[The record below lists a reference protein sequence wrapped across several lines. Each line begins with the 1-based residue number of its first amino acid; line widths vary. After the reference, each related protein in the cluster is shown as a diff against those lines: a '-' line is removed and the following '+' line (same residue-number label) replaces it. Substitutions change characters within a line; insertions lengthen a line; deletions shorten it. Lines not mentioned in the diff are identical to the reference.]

1 MTPSSVKAIA
11 KNYMIELGRKIS
23 IDATL
28 KEWLYGFMNRWNNE
42 LKLAKDVKLEKKRSE
57 FTDTTPQYTKWSDHL
72 KHVLEKNQL
81 VNRPDAIWN
90 VDESGFTDDPGRKQV
105 IVKRST
111 KYSTSSHSG
120 TGKTHATVLM
130 CTSASGE
137 CLPPYIIHKEV
148 HLYDT
153 WCPKNGFSGTRYN
166 ISSTGW
172 AEEPIF
178 YDWLSYHFL
187 PSVEFIKLAMTNGVQ
202 LECLPTHST
211 TILQPLDAV
220 TLTKLKTAWR
230 KLLHQHN
237 FKTNSAPID
246 KVKFAYLIK
255 DLWQNN
261 LLKSHC
267 QGGFA
272 KADIYP
278 FDPRAVSK
286 EKLLSP
292 PSSIGVHDNQVSLP
306 TVRSDSNGNMV
317 HRNRS
322 TNTSRTINRSSSC
335 INLSTL
341 SLDLT
346 MTTLEF
352 LTGSNSKNSHSI
364 PQTNEALLH
373 HFSSCLT
380 TASSN
385 SASTII
391 DTSTNSVN
399 DITSHNSSTNT
410 SNTLNALTK
419 AINNHMTSSQ
429 QIANKRKRA
438 VERPYGESLTNMDV
452 LLKLNEKDNKKK
464 SKSANETKVSAGF
477 IT

>member
-57 FTDTTPQYTKWSDHL
+57 FTDTMSQYTKWFNHL
-72 KHVLEKNQL
+72 KHVLKKNQL
-81 VNRPDAIWN
+81 LNQPNGIWSI
-90 VDESGFTDDPGRKQV
+90 DESGFTDDPGRKQV
-105 IVKRST
+105 IVKRSR

-137 CLPPYIIHKEV
+137 CLPPYIIHKGV

-153 WCPKNGFSGTRYN
+153 WCPKNGFSGT
-166 ISSTGW
+166 
-172 AEEPIF
+172 
-178 YDWLSYHFL
+178 
-187 PSVEFIKLAMTNGVQ
+187 SVEFIKLAMTNGVQ

-255 DLWQNN
+255 DLWKNN

-399 DITSHNSSTNT
+399 DITSHNSSINT

-464 SKSANETKVSAGF
+464 SKSANETKMENLVKQVDLLDAEINRTKESLAQC
-477 IT
+477 IPHTM

>member
-57 FTDTTPQYTKWSDHL
+57 FTDTMSQYTKWFNHL
-72 KHVLEKNQL
+72 KHVLKKNQL
-81 VNRPDAIWN
+81 LNQPNGIWSI
-90 VDESGFTDDPGRKQV
+90 DESGFTDDPGRKQV
-105 IVKRST
+105 IVKRSR

-130 CTSASGE
+130 CTSASG
-137 CLPPYIIHKEV
+137 
-148 HLYDT
+148 D
-153 WCPKNGFSGTRYN
+153 
-166 ISSTGW
+166 
-172 AEEPIF
+172 
-178 YDWLSYHFL
+178 
-187 PSVEFIKLAMTNGVQ
+187 VEFIKLAMTNGVQ

-246 KVKFAYLIK
+246 KVKGQVAIK

-373 HFSSCLT
+373 RMTNFSSCLT

-464 SKSANETKVSAGF
+464 SKSANETKMENLVKQVDLLDAEINRTKESLAQC
-477 IT
+477 IPHTM

>member
-1 MTPSSVKAIA
+1 
-11 KNYMIELGRKIS
+11 
-23 IDATL
+23 
-28 KEWLYGFMNRWNNE
+28 
-42 LKLAKDVKLEKKRSE
+42 
-57 FTDTTPQYTKWSDHL
+57 
-72 KHVLEKNQL
+72 
-81 VNRPDAIWN
+81 
-90 VDESGFTDDPGRKQV
+90 
-105 IVKRST
+105 
-111 KYSTSSHSG
+111 
-120 TGKTHATVLM
+120 
-130 CTSASGE
+130 
-137 CLPPYIIHKEV
+137 
-148 HLYDT
+148 
-153 WCPKNGFSGTRYN
+153 
-166 ISSTGW
+166 
-172 AEEPIF
+172 
-178 YDWLSYHFL
+178 
-187 PSVEFIKLAMTNGVQ
+187 MTNGVQ
-202 LECLPTHST
+202 LEYLPPHST
-211 TILQPLDAV
+211 TILQPLDVV
-220 TLTKLKTAWR
+220 TRTKVKTAWR
-230 KLLHQHN
+230 KLLHQHK

-261 LLKSHC
+261 LLKSRC

-272 KADIYP
+272 KAGIYP

-292 PSSIGVHDNQVSLP
+292 PSSIGLHDNQVSLP
-306 TVRSDSNGNMV
+306 ILRSDSNGNMV

-373 HFSSCLT
+373 RMT
-380 TASSN
+380 TSSN

-410 SNTLNALTK
+410 SNALNALTK

-429 QIANKRKRA
+429 QITNNKRKKEKVPDGNINNQVIDTNSLHSNK
-438 VERPYGESLTNMDV
+438 VEWNINSTHVSSNSYTQAPTTVPFNISEYSNRLIHSYTNNNDV
-452 LLKLNEKDNKKK
+452 LNNMSYQLSCYRCD
-464 SKSANETKVSAGF
+464 SFICPGSIDYASCSRVSCFQCISNNFTSNQTNFTCECYSLQGA
-477 IT
+477 ITYTQL